1 MQAFALA
8 CCRGAR
14 LPAAAPVL
22 VVAALLAGC
31 ASGPPPPEP
40 VAPGDDAAV
49 RRQVRALVAHELK
62 AAGLASLAVT
72 VVDQRGEVFAE
83 AQGLAD
89 VATGRPATPDT
100 LYRMGSVSK
109 LFTDTAALALVQ
121 QRRLALDDPLPQ
133 ALPGLRL
140 AGPWPQ
146 PAPTLGQLMTHQ
158 AGLPR
163 DVLGGMWVDP
173 AAGAVPDFRQLP
185 QQLSQAVLAL
195 PPGTAWSYSN
205 VGLTL
210 LGLVVERAVGEPFEA
225 HLQRTLLSPLGMA
238 DASFSAAPPD
248 HPRMAAGHLKG
259 QPRAEPALRDVPAGG
274 LNASVREVGRFVT
287 MQLAGG
293 RAADGTRLL
302 DADLVAA
309 MQQPQP
315 PLPLDL
321 DWRSGLGWL
330 IDAPGDADGRDS
342 VRGAGPV
349 LEHGGATFHFRSQ
362 VLVLPAQGL
371 GVVVA
376 SNDARAQAAVR
387 RVAAQALALQLQ
399 ARRGTVQPPV
409 RAGVELQDR
418 PFTAD
423 ERAACAGDWLTPF
436 GLARLHTDDDKPWAD
451 LFGQRLAMLPGAE
464 GRFGLRLQVLGL
476 LPVDLPQ
483 LQGLGFACR
492 AVAGRQLLIA
502 WRDGRPLRLGERLPP
517 PEPLP
522 PELVALQG
530 RYAVE
535 TLPGETPTLT
545 DVRMEVVGGRLA
557 VRARLPE
564 AFGGQLSGPLPVGV
578 LSATEGRL
586 LGPFAD
592 GGDRL
597 QVLRGDDG
605 SLVILASGWRLR
617 RTGGL

>member
-1 MQAFALA
+1 MTAFAF
-8 CCRGAR
+8 RRRPGA
-14 LPAAAPVL
+14 LLPVL
-22 VVAALLAGC
+22 VTLSAALLAGC
-31 ASGPPPPEP
+31 ASGPPPAEP
-40 VAPGDDAAV
+40 VALGDDAAV
-49 RRQVRALVAHELK
+49 RRQVQALVAHELK
-62 AAGLASLAVT
+62 ASGLASLALT
-72 VVDQRGEVFAE
+72 VVDARGEVFAD

-89 VATGRPATPDT
+89 AASGRAATPDT

-140 AGPWPQ
+140 AGPWPV
-146 PAPTLGQLMTHQ
+146 PAPTIGQLMTHQ

-163 DVLGGMWVDP
+163 DLLGGMWIDP
-173 AAGAVPDFRQLP
+173 AAGTVPDFRQLP
-185 QQLSQAVLAL
+185 QRLSQEVLAL
-195 PPGTAWSYSN
+195 RPGTAWSYSN

-210 LGLVVERAVGEPFEA
+210 LGLVVERAAGEPFEA
-225 HLQRTLLSPLGMA
+225 HLQRTLLAPLGLA
-238 DASFSAAPPD
+238 DASFSAAPPN
-248 HPRMAAGHLKG
+248 HPRMARGHLG
-259 QPRAEPALRDVPAGG
+259 RQVRAEPALRDVPAGG
-274 LNASVREVGRFVT
+274 LNASVREVGRFVS
-287 MQLAGG
+287 MVLAGG
-293 RAADGTRLL
+293 RAADGRRLL

-309 MQQPQP
+309 MQQVQP
-315 PLPLDL
+315 PPPLDL
-321 DWRSGLGWL
+321 DWRTGLGWL
-330 IDAPGDADGRDS
+330 IDVPGDADGRDS

-399 ARRGTVQPPV
+399 ARRGVVQPPV
-409 RAGVELQDR
+409 QAGVTLQDR
-418 PFTAD
+418 PFSAD
-423 ERAACAGDWLTPF
+423 ERAACAGDWLTPL
-436 GLARLHTDDDKPWAD
+436 GVVRLHTADDKPWAD
-451 LFGQRLAMLPGAE
+451 LMGQRLAMLPGTD
-464 GRFGLRLQVLGL
+464 GRFGLRLQLLGL

-492 AVAGRQLLIA
+492 TVAGRQLLIA

-517 PEPLP
+517 PAPLSP
-522 PELVALQG
+522 ALVALQG

-535 TLPGETPTLT
+535 TLPGELPTLT
-545 DVRMEVVGGRLA
+545 DVVVQVRDGRLT
-557 VRARLPE
+557 VTARLPE
-564 AFGGQLSGPLPVGV
+564 AFGAQLSPPLPVLAV
-578 LSATEGRL
+578 SDSEGRL
-586 LGPFAD
+586 IGPFVD
-592 GGDRL
+592 GGQRL

-605 SLVILASGWRLR
+605 SPVILASGWRLR